1 MLFLP
6 VYTAETK
13 EEKKFCQNSLG
24 SVLQN
29 SLSSL
34 PLDHIYHLLPFSIA
48 SALSKDGIIARPCN
62 NLFACLLL
70 KFLLHSHTYCSY
82 LRHKN

>member
-13 EEKKFCQNSLG
+13 EEEKFCQNSLG

-34 PLDHIYHLLPFSIA
+34 SLDHIYHLLPFSIA
-48 SALSKDGIIARPCN
+48 SALSEDGIIAGPCN
-62 NLFACLLL
+62 NLFACLHL
-70 KFLLHSHTYCSY
+70 KFLFHSHTYCSY
-82 LRHKN
+82 LGHKN